1 MTEEEENPFT
11 PDADDI
17 ESAAP
22 AELTIDND
30 DCEEIE
36 VDWYMYF
43 RGKWIVCFCSTL
55 KENVKLWNKP
65 SPRISPPFE

>member
-17 ESAAP
+17 ESTAP

-36 VDWYMYF
+36 VD
-43 RGKWIVCFCSTL
+43 
-55 KENVKLWNKP
+55 
-65 SPRISPPFE
+65 

>member
-1 MTEEEENPFT
+1 MTEEVENPIT

-22 AELTIDND
+22 AELTFDID

-36 VDWYMYF
+36 VDWF
-43 RGKWIVCFCSTL
+43 IFV
-55 KENVKLWNKP
+55 ENESYVLIQLSRKMSNFE
-65 SPRISPPFE
+65 ISPPFE

>member
-1 MTEEEENPFT
+1 MEAKTIKFIDSRKCNLSKLMTEEEENPFT

-22 AELTIDND
+22 AEVTIDND
-30 DCEEIE
+30 YCVEIE

-43 RGKWIVCFCSTL
+43 RRK
-55 KENVKLWNKP
+55 
-65 SPRISPPFE
+65 

>member
-22 AELTIDND
+22 AELIDID
-30 DCEEIE
+30 DCKEVE
-36 VDWYMYF
+36 VD
-43 RGKWIVCFCSTL
+43 
-55 KENVKLWNKP
+55 
-65 SPRISPPFE
+65 